1 VSINTHPWR
10 NAVVARS
17 SPDAETNY
25 TIPEFA
31 KLQRRSPSF
40 IYNEIA
46 AGRLHALKIGRG
58 TIITAGERRRYEAS
72 LAPFVSRARRRS
84 AE

>member
-1 VSINTHPWR
+1 VFINIHPWR
-10 NAVVARS
+10 NNVVAKS
-17 SPDAETNY
+17 NPDAETNY
-25 TIPEFA
+25 TIADFA

-58 TIITAGERRRYEAS
+58 TIITAAERRRYEAS
-72 LAPFVSRARRRS
+72 LAPFVSRARRCS
-84 AE
+84 GQ